1 MKSLLKLIFIFI
13 IFSFVTAS
21 SHAQQRDEA
30 RAYGKRLFELLQSKN
45 IQGLNELVP
54 SYNLYINEIFKQSRR
69 QMKQSGTSEDEME
82 TALNEMHKEVAES
95 MEAQQKFFAV
105 LFENLKKEF
114 LDLLDRGQRN
124 GIVWKNIR
132 FVNFKYKPD
141 KESEFFTML
150 QGAKLLFS
158 HQGEVFSL
166 KVGPLVK
173 LQERYYSL
181 NIQFNELFQ

>member
-1 MKSLLKLIFIFI
+1 MKSLLKLIFI
-13 IFSFVTAS
+13 IFSFITAS
-21 SHAQQRDEA
+21 SYAQQRDEA

-54 SYNLYINEIFKQSRR
+54 FYSFYINELFEQSRR

-82 TALNEMHKEVAES
+82 TALKEMRKAIAES
-95 MEAQQKFFAV
+95 TEAQQKFFAG
-105 LFENLKKEF
+105 LFENLKKDF
-114 LDLLDRGQRN
+114 LELLDRGQRN

-132 FVNFKYKPD
+132 FVNFKYKID
-141 KESEFFTML
+141 KKDEFFSML
-150 QGAKLLFS
+150 QDAELLFS
-158 HQGEVFSL
+158 HQGKIFSL

-173 LQERYYSL
+173 LQESYYSL